1 MANLS
6 NINGKF
12 VVDTAGNIGVGT
24 LTPRSDANTTNIS
37 IQSSGTARLFV
48 NNTGASGKEYA
59 IYSSANGD
67 FGIFDYGAVSARL
80 VINSAGNSTFAGN
93 LSVNGEARVYTGS
106 NLGYWGVDAGNSYVY
121 LGTNSSAYGLSLQTG
136 GIDRVN
142 INDAGN
148 VFISTPITNAFYGL
162 SLTYNNTNTADF
174 TVNQATG
181 QIKIGG
187 VATGYFPTF
196 YAGGSEKMRIDT
208 SGQLN
213 LTSGTYHKLAA
224 TFPSTYETVLQIG
237 LQATISAEALSDTI
251 TFAHSGTEAVSD
263 YVFKVAGNPKLIIKG
278 TGNVGIGTTSPNYL
292 LELSKTA
299 VAVDTYSGIN
309 LQASNYGYTI
319 EGGLTQNIG
328 GELIFSSNS
337 VGTKTPR
344 VKFAANGNVGIG
356 TTGPTKTLQV
366 DGSIGLTTSA
376 TDGTKRF
383 HTYPD
388 DYHSWY
394 YKSSVVNSQS
404 ADVMTYYQQFLIRHQ
419 DSTNVF
425 IIRGNGYVGIGT
437 SSPLYRLTV
446 EGSLDERV
454 YVVTTGGQ
462 SAGLFMRSLSGG
474 TQVGTG
480 TIATQ
485 NNGDMKFFTGSTSE
499 AERMRI
505 TSSGTIF
512 MQGLGG
518 YTSSNADVRYATSS
532 KELYYQ
538 TSSKRYKTN
547 ILNLEN
553 SLDKINKLRPVR
565 YVDINTEEPAC
576 GLIAEETVEIIPEVV
591 FTKEIE
597 GFDKPQVEGIN
608 YSDLV
613 PFLIKSIQELKAE
626 IELLKN
632 K

>member
-278 TGNVGIGTTSPNYL
+278 TGNVGIGMTSPNYL

-512 MQGLGG
+512 MHGLGG

>member
-512 MQGLGG
+512 MHGLGG

>member
-1 MANLS
+1 
-6 NINGKF
+6 
-12 VVDTAGNIGVGT
+12 

-512 MQGLGG
+512 MHGLGG